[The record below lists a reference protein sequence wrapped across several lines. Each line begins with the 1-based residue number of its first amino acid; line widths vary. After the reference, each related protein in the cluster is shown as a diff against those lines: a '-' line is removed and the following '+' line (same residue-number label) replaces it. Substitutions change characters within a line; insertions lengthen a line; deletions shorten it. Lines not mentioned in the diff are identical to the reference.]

1 MDSNPLIKD
10 HILAMASTT
19 SRRPFHFLQDPS
31 IPCPIDHSY
40 PGQPYS
46 AMIHPD
52 RDMITEVFL
61 DKSKKEES
69 ANQSSEKESDTDDV
83 FLSEYV
89 EEDEDESMPDKSTSP
104 RTTST
109 LISNQF
115 LAALPFQRQSRNHSC
130 GMNAVNNFTLRG
142 SIYGRDVLQ
151 SIVANL
157 EAEEQNVV
165 DTGEVDPGAYGSELG
180 DYNVVVLEQALIMAQ
195 YQVSRRSIDFDIDAS
210 IGFIYNP
217 GNHWIAVRRVQD
229 QCSSTVWRKKQLS
242 LHHWM

>member
-115 LAALPFQRQSRNHSC
+115 LAALPFQRVRTNQNQIITLVNYHISLISSKAEIIVVGWTQWTTSPCGDRFMGGMYCRALSPTWRLRNK
-130 GMNAVNNFTLRG
+130 MW
-142 SIYGRDVLQ
+142 SIPER
-151 SIVANL
+151 
-157 EAEEQNVV
+157 
-165 DTGEVDPGAYGSELG
+165 
-180 DYNVVVLEQALIMAQ
+180 
-195 YQVSRRSIDFDIDAS
+195 
-210 IGFIYNP
+210 
-217 GNHWIAVRRVQD
+217 
-229 QCSSTVWRKKQLS
+229 
-242 LHHWM
+242 